1 MKTEPLIASK
11 QLEIKYMKINEE
23 YKSTIKPIFQKSCFD
38 CHSNATTYPWYYK
51 VPGVKQLI
59 DSDIKESKK
68 HLDFSNDFPF
78 ISHETPQKDLDAIGK
93 AIKNGSMPPF
103 LYQVMHRDSNLS
115 KSEIKQVEKWIEKS
129 QETLK

>member
-1 MKTEPLIASK
+1 
-11 QLEIKYMKINEE
+11 MKINNE